1 MRHKFVKQERYLNI
15 MQRNKIFS
23 MFDNAIYP
31 DNCYTY
37 SGNITVRESHLI
49 LEEYII

>member
-1 MRHKFVKQERYLNI
+1 M
-15 MQRNKIFS
+15 S
-23 MFDNAIYP
+23 DNAIYP

-37 SGNITVRESHLI
+37 SGNIIVRESHLI